1 DPLVRP
7 LAERHTPKNAHSGT
21 PAHEGVL
28 TIQDATGR
36 RRPLRGSVADG
47 VMLVMLALEVALF
60 HYRVIFLDDASFPY
74 DIQAWHYPQLGF
86 LGNALMRGEL
96 PLWNPHVY
104 GGMSFV
110 GDVQAALFYPVNL
123 VFLGLGGWIYRAI
136 PYRLI

>member
-1 DPLVRP
+1 
-7 LAERHTPKNAHSGT
+7 
-21 PAHEGVL
+21 
-28 TIQDATGR
+28 
-36 RRPLRGSVADG
+36 
-47 VMLVMLALEVALF
+47 
-60 HYRVIFLDDASFPY
+60 RVIFLDDASFPY
-74 DIQAWHYPQLGF
+74 DIQAWNYPQLGF

-136 PYRLI
+136 PYRLIELEHVFHYFLGGCGVYVLTRTFGVSRISSLLAANTYSFGPFLAAQTQHFGL